1 MLRRYRRLTRP
12 VSSAIGLMSFACGDF
27 VEDAA
32 NSNTV
37 EEFQEGSV
45 FR

>member
-1 MLRRYRRLTRP
+1 MLRRYRRLTGP
-12 VSSAIGLMSFACGDF
+12 VSSAIRVMSFACGDL

-32 NSNTV
+32 NPNTV